1 MNDGAENTIRFAE
14 KAKGKNPSAAAEI
27 VKEAIAH
34 PQTFV
39 FGELLDA
46 PEIAAL
52 EKEKGFEKVYE
63 TLKLFTYGQ
72 YLDYK
77 QKKDKLLPL
86 TPEALSKLKVLT
98 LLTLCR
104 SAKFVP
110 YDEIIRATEITDI
123 AQVEKLIIDSIYLN
137 VLRGRMDQQKRR
149 LNVDER
155 ISRDVALEDLPQ
167 MEKIIGSYLG
177 ELNNAGDRLRE
188 QLQVIQE
195 KLSEDMLHDEKIEM
209 KVTEKKK
216 KINAAKANRSSS
228 EKQNFINDDF
238 DDM

>member
-1 MNDGAENTIRFAE
+1 
-14 KAKGKNPSAAAEI
+14 
-27 VKEAIAH
+27 
-34 PQTFV
+34 
-39 FGELLDA
+39 
-46 PEIAAL
+46 
-52 EKEKGFEKVYE
+52 
-63 TLKLFTYGQ
+63 
-72 YLDYK
+72 
-77 QKKDKLLPL
+77 
-86 TPEALSKLKVLT
+86 
-98 LLTLCR
+98 
-104 SAKFVP
+104 
-110 YDEIIRATEITDI
+110 
-123 AQVEKLIIDSIYLN
+123 
-137 VLRGRMDQQKRR
+137 MDQQKRR

-228 EKQNFINDDF
+228 EK
-238 DDM
+238 